1 MSLTGKRETITNPSH
16 KESAANTEQP
26 KISGGKIDSE
36 NYHVLWSLLPL
47 FLMILYWVFY
57 MMFQH
62 NAKFTGCIN
71 APVK

>member
-1 MSLTGKRETITNPSH
+1 
-16 KESAANTEQP
+16 
-26 KISGGKIDSE
+26 
-36 NYHVLWSLLPL
+36 LPL